1 MKHSQAIRFEIPAT
15 SPDIDELCVCAK
27 SWMQENGLEKDWFA
41 IAMLLRESLNNA
53 VIHGS
58 RNDPA
63 LFVHCELWRG
73 RRWLSISVEDGGAG
87 FNWARQRKHLAHKE
101 DTGGRG
107 LAIYRLYADEVVFNR
122 LGNRVLLRRRL
133 KEEGKVSSIQIE
145 KNGNRAL
152 IELQK
157 PLTATFAR
165 ELRPQLQ
172 QLITEGVSNIF
183 FDFSLVDV
191 VDSSGIGLLI
201 ATHNSLTK
209 AGGGLRV
216 TGASSEIQ
224 HLFKAMRLDRHF
236 EVEGKRTTGSLS

>member
-1 MKHSQAIRFEIPAT
+1 MKHLLAKRFEIPAT
-15 SPDIDELCVCAK
+15 SPAIDELCVNAK

-41 IAMLLRESLNNA
+41 TAMLLRESLNNA

-63 LFVHCELWRG
+63 LYVYCELWLG
-73 RRWLSISVEDGGAG
+73 RRWLSISVEDGGSG
-87 FNWARQRKHLAHKE
+87 FNWARQRRHLAHKE
-101 DTGGRG
+101 DTSGRG

-133 KEEGKVSSIQIE
+133 REEGKVPSIQIE
-145 KNGNRAL
+145 KKRNHAV
-152 IELQK
+152 IELQE
-157 PLTATFAR
+157 PLTVTFAR

-172 QLITEGVSNIF
+172 QLIEEGVSAIF
-183 FDFSLVDV
+183 FDMSQIDA
-191 VDSSGIGLLI
+191 VDSTGIGLLI

-216 TGASSEIQ
+216 IGASSEIQ

-236 EVEGKRTTGSLS
+236 AVEGKSGNGSQS